1 MTFLIKDALIQGC
14 YFKITPKLNSNQKGK
29 NKMLQFLTIL
39 KSVFTLGKTVKET
52 VKEYKEEKI
61 FEQKKEEI
69 LQKNKENMEKSTE
82 LWAERLF
89 DIIPK
94 ISAALATRATNLKLL
109 KNKVSTEV
117 ILDKVADKNNPD
129 IKVDVLFN
137 KDEFIEPRVI
147 HDMGAEVSIK
157 RKNSISTFNIQ
168 IPVLVKLSSK
178 KSVAKKTGET
188 YKITANSYIMKDI
201 IKDTVLNISQFE
213 GVNPKQF
220 DASVEATI
228 VYKLLYKENVK
239 TYDAFTLD
247 RNLTKIKI
255 EIFEKE
261 IKEETSGE
269 LS

>member
-1 MTFLIKDALIQGC
+1 
-14 YFKITPKLNSNQKGK
+14 
-29 NKMLQFLTIL
+29 MLQFLTIL
-39 KSVFTLGKTVKET
+39 KSIFTLGKTVKET

-82 LWAERLF
+82 LWAEKLF
-89 DIIPK
+89 DMIPK
-94 ISAALATRATNLKLL
+94 ISAALATRAETNLKLL
-109 KNKVSTEV
+109 KNKISTEV

-129 IKVDVLFN
+129 SKVDVLFN

-147 HDMGAEVSIK
+147 HDMGADVSIK

-220 DASVEATI
+220 DVSVEATI

-239 TYDAFTLD
+239 TYESFTLD
-247 RNLTKIKI
+247 RQLTKIKI

-261 IKEETSGE
+261 IEKETSGE